1 MIFSDDEAK
10 YLRAVLKWQE
20 KPCDDNRASWM
31 PGLRTTEKKPMGEI
45 RILVIGAKGVGKTSI
60 LKKVG
65 RRLIRTVE
73 GLFSSYHAF
82 RGQFCTGVF
91 PDPSSLAS
99 SSNINGCRRNITIE
113 SNEGKHIESNLYTVD
128 ALELPVEHLS
138 SPEHLTQALAI
149 TDAAVLVY
157 DIIEPASLTYLKSLA
172 NSIYS
177 SIHQGRTITT
187 PTKKK
192 SGFHL
197 PGSPTGRDTC
207 NATHNNTRPYHF
219 LLIGAK
225 RDVPDSLREVSWLEG
240 QIAAEEFFGPSGI
253 AAGASVSFME
263 VSARTGEQVGAIFP
277 SLCGEV
283 LKSRRERQAASSQRY
298 LSGQGSGGLSGRD
311 ISDFD
316 HDADDTDDDGQ
327 TDGSGTMAGSVRRR
341 WAALKASLAASIFR
355 K

>member
-1 MIFSDDEAK
+1 M
-10 YLRAVLKWQE
+10 
-20 KPCDDNRASWM
+20 
-31 PGLRTTEKKPMGEI
+31 
-45 RILVIGAKGVGKTSI
+45 
-60 LKKVG
+60 
-65 RRLIRTVE
+65 
-73 GLFSSYHAF
+73 
-82 RGQFCTGVF
+82 
-91 PDPSSLAS
+91 
-99 SSNINGCRRNITIE
+99 
-113 SNEGKHIESNLYTVD
+113 
-128 ALELPVEHLS
+128 EHLS
-138 SPEHLTQALAI
+138 LPEHLSQALAI

-157 DIIEPASLTYLKSLA
+157 DVTDASSLLYLKSLA

-177 SIHQGRTITT
+177 SIHPGRTTIT

-197 PGSPTGRDTC
+197 PGSQTTRETSD
-207 NATHNNTRPYHF
+207 ATHNSRSYHF

-225 RDVPDSLREVSWLEG
+225 RDMSDSLREVSWLEG
-240 QIAAEEFFGPSGI
+240 QNAAEEFFGPLGI
-253 AAGASVSFME
+253 AAGASVSFLE

-277 SLCGEV
+277 SLCSEV
-283 LKSRRERQAASSQRY
+283 LKSRRERQAAPSQKH
-298 LSGQGSGGLSGRD
+298 LSAQGSGGLSEWD